1 MTKFDE
7 TKLPPKDKFYS
18 KLNDC
23 DISDEDY
30 EHAKNVWNEFQIKT
44 TSDYHD
50 HHLKIDVLLPA
61 DVNEEFRNVYLE
73 NY

>member
-7 TKLPPKDKFYS
+7 TELSPKDKFYS

-30 EHAKNVWNEFQIKT
+30 EYAKNVWNEFQIKT
-44 TSDYHD
+44 TCDYHD
-50 HHLKIDVLLPA
+50 HHLKTDVLLPA